1 MELTYESI
9 KSIIQEEVW
18 NGNQVNL
25 KFKANNQE
33 QALETMGIAMPDQ
46 EEMMRKMKVEMAKM
60 AGTNMAVS
68 TGANAL
74 GNLAGIPGAGSAL
87 SSAASQMG
95 IGYQMDMEK
104 MMQVDLTE
112 EVKQK
117 TIVNAFAALQ
127 MYYENRDG
135 EWFFVTG

>member
-9 KSIIQEEVW
+9 KSIIQEETW

-25 KFKANNQE
+25 KFKASNQE
-33 QALETMGIAMPDQ
+33 QALETIGIAMPDQ
-46 EEMMRKMKVEMAKM
+46 EEMMKKMKIEMAKM

-74 GNLAGIPGAGSAL
+74 GNLAGIPGAGSAI

-95 IGYQMDMEK
+95 VGYQMDMEK

-117 TIVNAFAALQ
+117 TILNAFAALQ